1 MINALYRIK
10 DRLGIVVALR
20 QAGQE
25 LRRNRTADTNG
36 AQLPHDERLSG
47 KVRDMA
53 TVRRYKGADAE
64 SPVDAQ
70 LRDTLL
76 PEVREDAER
85 LPDDDEYGER
95 AVVRLSRD
103 RIPEG

>member
-10 DRLGIVVALR
+10 DRFGIVVALR

-25 LRRNRTADTNG
+25 LRRDRTADADN
-36 AQLPHDERLSG
+36 AQLPHDERVPRE
-47 KVRDMA
+47 VRDMA

-76 PEVREDAER
+76 PQVREDAER
-85 LPDDDEYGER
+85 LPDDDEHGER
-95 AVVRLSRD
+95 AVVRLPCD